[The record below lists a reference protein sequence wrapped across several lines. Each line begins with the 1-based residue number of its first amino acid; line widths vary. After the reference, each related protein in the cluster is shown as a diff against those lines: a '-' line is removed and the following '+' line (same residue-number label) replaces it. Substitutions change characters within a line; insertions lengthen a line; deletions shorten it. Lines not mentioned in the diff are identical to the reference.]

1 MPLSTDNRIF
11 VPVARDS
18 KKFKTKYKKRTEV
31 ERLNGRLDR
40 DYMFNDHF
48 IRGQEKMELM
58 VDLSFLVMLTMAKG
72 HIKNKQ
78 KNIRS
83 LVA

>member
-1 MPLSTDNRIF
+1 
-11 VPVARDS
+11 
-18 KKFKTKYKKRTEV
+18 
-31 ERLNGRLDR
+31 
-40 DYMFNDHF
+40 
-48 IRGQEKMELM
+48 MELM

-78 KNIRS
+78 ENIRS